1 MPTLR
6 EITDKVNDN
15 RETETALNFLEM
27 DGVKEAL
34 LEAAGRGESQV
45 SFDGWRGLEP
55 CSTSVVHTDLGKVY
69 VDFTEM
75 FDDNEVGIEH
85 IYVAW

>member
-34 LEAAGRGESQV
+34 LEAAGRGDDNV
-45 SFDGWRGLEP
+45 TLDGWRGLEP
-55 CSTSVVHTDLGKVY
+55 CSTFVVHPELGRVY
-69 VDFTEM
+69 INFCQR
-75 FDDNEVGIEH
+75 FDEESEACEFV
-85 IYVAW
+85 YVAW